1 MTSLYALGFLSG
13 FLLSSYKSSKFA
25 AFQQDTIE
33 DLFLEALVLK
43 KELHKKTKKKP
54 TKKNQG
60 QPLGIKDNFYVSDKI
75 ILMKIEKAL
84 KNLVE

>member
-1 MTSLYALGFLSG
+1 MLQTLNINTF
-13 FLLSSYKSSKFA
+13 
-25 AFQQDTIE
+25 E
-33 DLFLEALVLK
+33 
-43 KELHKKTKKKP
+43 
-54 TKKNQG
+54 NQG